1 MNVSL
6 DHMTVP
12 LTLSAATLRA
22 HSPVLVKQDFLEMA
36 KYAKVRADHFL
47 CYFNLDIRMHR

>member
-12 LTLSAATLRA
+12 LTLTAATLRA
-22 HSPVLVKQDFLEMA
+22 HSRVLVRKDFPEMA
-36 KYAKVRADHFL
+36 KYAKVRIVHGFV
-47 CYFNLDIRMHR
+47 